1 MIKINSN
8 RVNYDE
14 IIKNIVSSLREN
26 IKILINKSK
35 FDRTFKATVIGN
47 IKGNKYQVL
56 YKGEKY
62 TVTSDVTLVTDQ
74 IVRVCAPQ
82 NNWSELF
89 VVISGSGSSGGGD
102 VPSGAYVSGV
112 KGEAETAY
120 KTGQVNIT
128 KSSLGLGNVENK
140 SSETIRSEITSKNVT
155 DALGY
160 SPIDTTSEEYQG
172 VVSNSHT
179 HSNKSILDTITE
191 TLINGWNSAVTH
203 ITDTVKHI
211 TSTERI
217 KWNAAS
223 EQAHGHENKSVLDDI
238 SNEDITN
245 WDEASTH
252 SKSDHAP
259 INAEENQNAFS
270 NIAVDDTTIAA
281 NSKTDTFKIKSG
293 NNVTITANQET
304 KEIEI
309 SAEGEKYDN
318 ATSENDGLMSSDD
331 KEKLDGIEEGAN
343 KTAIDEEI
351 TETGINAVQG
361 KVIYNALKDKVDKE
375 EGKGL
380 SSNDFTNDEKN
391 KLSNIEAKA
400 NKTIVDDTL
409 SLESENPVQNKVV
422 LAALNEKEKKI
433 VQVTNAQ
440 YEQMLNDGTLDENT
454 YYLTIDDETNNL
466 IAEVSGF
473 FTLAM
478 EGWDLVAYYN
488 DSENTTAPPISF
500 DPETWNIYYEV
511 PDEETSDNT
520 SGEIDETNENNNTAE
535 NIEEVN

>member
-35 FDRTFKATVIGN
+35 FDRTFKATVIEN

-179 HSNKSILDTITE
+179 HSNKSILDIITE

-223 EQAHGHENKSVLDDI
+223 EQAHSHENKNILDDI
-238 SNEDITN
+238 NSEDITN
-245 WDEASTH
+245 WD
-252 SKSDHAP
+252 
-259 INAEENQNAFS
+259 NAEENQNAFS

-391 KLSNIEAKA
+391 KLSNIEAEA

-488 DSENTTAPPISF
+488 NSENTTAPPISF

-511 PDEETSDNT
+511 SDEETSDNT

>member
-8 RVNYDE
+8 RINYDE
-14 IIKNIVSSLREN
+14 IIKSIVSSLREN
-26 IKILINKSK
+26 IKMLINKSK
-35 FDRTFKATVIGN
+35 FDRTFKAIVIGN

-89 VVISGSGSSGGGD
+89 VVISGNGSGGSGD

-179 HSNKSILDTITE
+179 HSNKNILDTITD
-191 TLINGWNSAVTH
+191 TLISGWNSAVEH
-203 ITDTVKHI
+203 LKDTVKHI

-245 WDEASTH
+245 WNKAFTH

-270 NIAVDDTTIAA
+270 DSGWLTI
-281 NSKTDTFKIKSG
+281 STPYEPIKYRKSG
-293 NNVTITANQET
+293 KIVEFYFWNDKTIPISTDIATIPDGYRPSIPSYPNMIFISDAYGGGGRIVITNEGIVRSGT
-304 KEIEI
+304 EI
-309 SAEGEKYDN
+309 SGSAWSFFM
-318 ATSENDGLMSSDD
+318 ATWICD
-331 KEKLDGIEEGAN
+331 
-343 KTAIDEEI
+343 
-351 TETGINAVQG
+351 
-361 KVIYNALKDKVDKE
+361 
-375 EGKGL
+375 
-380 SSNDFTNDEKN
+380 
-391 KLSNIEAKA
+391 
-400 NKTIVDDTL
+400 
-409 SLESENPVQNKVV
+409 
-422 LAALNEKEKKI
+422 
-433 VQVTNAQ
+433 
-440 YEQMLNDGTLDENT
+440 
-454 YYLTIDDETNNL
+454 
-466 IAEVSGF
+466 
-473 FTLAM
+473 
-478 EGWDLVAYYN
+478 
-488 DSENTTAPPISF
+488 
-500 DPETWNIYYEV
+500 
-511 PDEETSDNT
+511 
-520 SGEIDETNENNNTAE
+520 
-535 NIEEVN
+535 